1 MDFNLGQD
9 SETDSKEFYDRAKAL
24 KAFDDTKAGV
34 KGIVDAGIATL
45 PQIFVMPPEDISSNN
60 SDDHSGC
67 PQFKVPTVDLKN
79 MDEDCWHREKIV
91 DKIRQSCESWGFF
104 KIINHGI
111 QQDVMD
117 EMIEGVRRFNEQH
130 QEVKMEF
137 YSRDKMKK
145 VRFNSNFDL
154 YKAKSA
160 NWRDTLMCL
169 MAPNPPQ
176 HEEYPAACRDIMMQY
191 SKELNKLGDTLFRLI
206 SQALDLDPNHLQ
218 DMECAK
224 GHVFFCHYYPACPDA
239 DRTLGHAKHTDPA
252 FLTILLQDQIG
263 GLQVLHQ
270 NHWIDIP
277 PEKGTLVINV
287 GDLLQ
292 LISNDKFKSVEHR
305 VLANSTGPRISVA
318 YFFTTHFE
326 ETQKF
331 YGPIKELLTDES
343 PPLYKETTIK
353 NYIDSFHSAGLGG
366 ISALA
371 QQWLSQN
378 EKDF

>member
-1 MDFNLGQD
+1 MAFILNLQRD
-9 SETDSKEFYDRAKAL
+9 LETSKEFYDRAKAL

-34 KGIVDAGIATL
+34 KGLVDAGIATI
-45 PQIFVMPPEDISSNN
+45 PQIFVMPPEEVSCEE

-67 PQFKVPTVDLKN
+67 PQFKVPMVDLKN
-79 MDEDCWHREKIV
+79 MEEDCVSRKKIV
-91 DKIRQSCESWGFF
+91 EEIRKACGTWGFF
-104 KIINHGI
+104 QVLNHGI
-111 QQDVMD
+111 PQDVMD
-117 EMIEGVRRFNEQH
+117 EMIEGVRRFNEQ
-130 QEVKMEF
+130 QKEVKMEF

-154 YKAKSA
+154 YKAKAA
-160 NWRDTLMCL
+160 NWRDTLMCI

-176 HEEYPAACRDIMMQY
+176 PEEYPAACRDIMMQY
-191 SKELNKLGDTLFRLI
+191 SEQLKKLGDTLFQLI
-206 SQALDLDPNHLQ
+206 SQALNLDPNQLE

-224 GHVFFCHYYPACPDA
+224 GHVFFCHYYPACPES
-239 DRTLGHAKHTDPA
+239 DRTLGHAKHTDPS

-277 PEKGTLVINV
+277 PQRGALVINI

-305 VLANSTGPRISVA
+305 VLAKSTGPRVSA
-318 YFFTTHFE
+318 ACFFTTHFQE
-326 ETQKF
+326 SAKL
-331 YGPIKELLTDES
+331 YGPIKELLTDQT
-343 PPLYKETTIK
+343 PPLYKETSVK
-353 NYIDSFHSAGLGG
+353 DYIDSFHSAGLGG

-371 QQWLSQN
+371 QLRFSQ
-378 EKDF
+378 